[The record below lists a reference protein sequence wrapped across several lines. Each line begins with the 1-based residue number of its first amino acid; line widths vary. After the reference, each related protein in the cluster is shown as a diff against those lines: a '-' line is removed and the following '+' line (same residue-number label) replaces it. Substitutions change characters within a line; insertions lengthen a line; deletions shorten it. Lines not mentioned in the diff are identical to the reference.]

1 MRRDLISTMQ
11 GQPKSDALQA
21 LFWREEIL
29 QVMFWLRGEGLG
41 ERVNWALLERFLDVD
56 ASIGIRYVERFVDE
70 GYLAE
75 QGGWFMLTE
84 KGAEEGK
91 RIFGEEFA
99 DITRPAHGE
108 CGPDCWCHASTEEA
122 EACLAERAF
131 HS

>member
-1 MRRDLISTMQ
+1 VVYLLNARPAKIRR
-11 GQPKSDALQA
+11 PP
-21 LFWREEIL
+21 LFWHEEIL

-41 ERVNWALLERFLDVD
+41 ERVNWPLLERFLDVD
-56 ASIGIRYVERFVDE
+56 ASIGIRYVERLVDE

-75 QGGWFMLTE
+75 QDGWFVLTE

-122 EACLAERAF
+122 EACLAERAA

>member
-1 MRRDLISTMQ
+1 
-11 GQPKSDALQA
+11 
-21 LFWREEIL
+21 
-29 QVMFWLRGEGLG
+29 MFWLRGERLG
-41 ERVNWALLERFLDVD
+41 ERVSWPLLERFLDVD
-56 ASIGIRYVERFVDE
+56 ASIGIRHVERLVDE

-75 QGGWFMLTE
+75 QDGWFMLTG